1 MHHRVSA
8 DRHETAAEAAAA
20 LIRFSACEKVICWGN
35 CVAAC
40 FEQSQQRRQAPRS
53 KRSFCWQ
60 AIRVPQGK
68 TWTICRECSIEIVPL
83 DKSTIGVVAINR
95 IA

>member
-1 MHHRVSA
+1 
-8 DRHETAAEAAAA
+8 
-20 LIRFSACEKVICWGN
+20 
-35 CVAAC
+35 
-40 FEQSQQRRQAPRS
+40 
-53 KRSFCWQ
+53 
-60 AIRVPQGK
+60 VPQGK